1 MLGLACMPPEHC
13 NKAAVVLH
21 LRLRARTGQQLAN
34 AAVPASGLWLRWQKR
49 LRCSDAAASS
59 HMTPVAALCD
69 AERAILDSSILADG
83 NKTGLSQRTRKCIM
97 SPVSLA

>member
-13 NKAAVVLH
+13 SKAAVVLR
-21 LRLRARTGQQLAN
+21 LGLRARTGQQLTN

-59 HMTPVAALCD
+59 HMTQLQLFVMPSG
-69 AERAILDSSILADG
+69 ILDRSMFADG
-83 NKTGLSQRTRKCIM
+83 NKTGLCQRTLKCIM
-97 SPVSLA
+97 SAVALA